1 MLQITY
7 YSKIN
12 VFKNV
17 PLVFTEI
24 NNTAI
29 HVTRLVQIAQDLAQL
44 NAQDVKFL
52 YFSRVPNVYKI
63 VLMVL

>member
-1 MLQITY
+1 VLQITY